1 MATKAQAIKVLK
13 SISPLLSLDYIN
25 DGENTKAILKTTS
38 ELPWA
43 NTGSI
48 EDVEVYYEMHTPKSR
63 FWDDVI
69 DQIETSAQI
78 DIDK

>member
-1 MATKAQAIKVLK
+1 M
-13 SISPLLSLDYIN
+13 
-25 DGENTKAILKTTS
+25 AILKTTP

-63 FWDDVI
+63 FWDDVL
-69 DQIETSAQI
+69 DQIETSTQT
-78 DIDK
+78 DIDR